1 MKTAKKKKASE
12 VKAANKAKRNESA
25 GSATSASD
33 ASPRRGRGRPRKNS
47 TARSPPRSPAP
58 NIPLSPRLPIKH
70 GSRGRPGKNS
80 QIDIPEISAVAKT
93 QSCIPRPSQ
102 CTELQRTTRRTENS
116 ATASLRAPS
125 RIPRPAELQR
135 VTRRTSSR
143 LSQVQDTAE

>member
-12 VKAANKAKRNESA
+12 VKAANKAKRNDSA
-25 GSATSASD
+25 GSD